1 VSDTQAEGEE
11 GTVAVER
18 HDRVAV
24 VRLVDRERRN
34 ALSLPM
40 VAAIVR
46 AFDELEHDDGIGAV
60 VVTGEPPAF
69 CSGAVVGNLGR
80 LATTDDAQE
89 RGSIVTVYDAFL
101 RVLRSPLP
109 TIAAVDGAAV
119 GAGFNLA
126 LACDLRLV
134 GPTAR
139 FESRFLRIGIHP
151 GGGHM
156 WLLERAVGP
165 QAAAACVLFG
175 EPIDAARAIDTG
187 LAWSAHP
194 AGELIDAA
202 VALGARAAKTPKALV
217 SRTKASLRQAPWQP
231 DFDAA
236 IATELDAQT
245 WSLAQ
250 GFFTPVPRS

>member
-1 VSDTQAEGEE
+1 MSTE
-11 GTVAVER
+11 GTVEVER

-24 VRLVDRERRN
+24 VRLVDLEKRN

-40 VAAIVR
+40 VEAIVG
-46 AFDELEHDDGIGAV
+46 AFDVLERDDGIGAV
-60 VVTGEPPAF
+60 VVTGAPPAF
-69 CSGAVVGNLGR
+69 CSGAVVSSLGR
-80 LATTDDAQE
+80 LASTDDEAE

-101 RVLRSPLP
+101 RVLHSPLP
-109 TIAAVDGAAV
+109 TIAAVDGPAV

-134 GPTAR
+134 GPKAR

-151 GGGHM
+151 GGGHL

-175 EPIDAARAIDTG
+175 ESIDAAHAIETG
-187 LAWSAHP
+187 LAWSSHEAD
-194 AGELIDAA
+194 ALLDAA
-202 VALGARAAKTPKALV
+202 VALGAKAAAAPEPLV
-217 SRTKASLRQAPWQP
+217 ARTKASLRQAPWQP

-236 IATELDAQT
+236 IATELEAQT

-250 GFFTPVPRS
+250 GFFTPLPKT

>member
-1 VSDTQAEGEE
+1 
-11 GTVAVER
+11 
-18 HDRVAV
+18 
-24 VRLVDRERRN
+24 
-34 ALSLPM
+34 M
-40 VAAIVR
+40 R
-46 AFDELEHDDGIGAV
+46 AFDALEHDDAIGAV
-60 VVTGEPPAF
+60 VVTGAPPAF
-69 CSGAVVGNLGR
+69 CSGAVTSSLGR
-80 LATTDDAQE
+80 LAATDDEVE

-151 GGGHM
+151 GGGHL

-175 EPIDAARAIDTG
+175 ESIDANRAVETG
-187 LAWSAHP
+187 LAWSSHP
-194 AGELIDAA
+194 APDLLDAA
-202 VALGARAAKTPKALV
+202 VALGSRAASAPEPLV
-217 SRTKASLRQAPWQP
+217 ARTKASLRRAPWQP

-236 IATELDAQT
+236 IATELEAQT
-245 WSLAQ
+245 WSLSQ
-250 GFFTPVPRS
+250 GFFTPLPRKS